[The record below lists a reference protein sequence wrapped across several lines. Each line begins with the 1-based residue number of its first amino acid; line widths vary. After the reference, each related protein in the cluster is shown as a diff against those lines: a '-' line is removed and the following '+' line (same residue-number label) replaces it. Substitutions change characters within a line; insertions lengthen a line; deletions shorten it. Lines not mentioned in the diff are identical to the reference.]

1 MCEGQARVL
10 AHLEA
15 LVARGHAPAAPA
27 PLRVVADAEPSD
39 TEEEDGPLAN
49 GQPDGANVRVEEHTR
64 GGALRLRLT
73 AAAEVD
79 GCG

>member
-1 MCEGQARVL
+1 MV
-10 AHLEA
+10 AHGRSKL
-15 LVARGHAPAAPA
+15 
-27 PLRVVADAEPSD
+27 AEPSD